1 MYQEAFEARLAAI
14 LQDAGQESIA
24 ELTDTMIAY
33 WDGTHVVYEKTDP
46 SGSYE
51 EVFDLTPGE
60 WSQWQDWLADW
71 LTDPVISRRGNR

>member
-1 MYQEAFEARLAAI
+1 MYRETFEARLAAI
-14 LQDAGQESIA
+14 LQDAGTESVA

-33 WDGTHVVYEKTDP
+33 WDGKKVVYAKTDS

-60 WSQWQDWLADW
+60 WSQWQDWLADC
-71 LTDPVISRRGNR
+71 LTDPVISRRGRR